1 MYYCTC
7 PTCHYKNLVPL
18 FGDRWYAAMSRL
30 ASIMSEG
37 GINAEE
43 EYKHTNYAIS
53 FIKRLLKEDGIDDWR
68 ESLEAD
74 LEEMKRRR
82 AEAKTMM

>member
-1 MYYCTC
+1 
-7 PTCHYKNLVPL
+7 
-18 FGDRWYAAMSRL
+18 
-30 ASIMSEG
+30 MSEG